1 MEIYTMNNLTQ
12 KCKFDTIY
20 ATKIQRWWRKIQRVE
35 HQDKSQCESKSE
47 SKVEYESDSEGEYDG
62 DSEGSYNSSEFEG
75 ESECEKEFYDESEYE
90 LDNNYTNYCKGI
102 LFVLFK
108 LSIIIIPFYLILR

>member
-1 MEIYTMNNLTQ
+1 MNNLTQ

-35 HQDKSQCESKSE
+35 YQDKSQDKSQGESKSE
-47 SKVEYESDSEGEYDG
+47 SEVEYESDSEGEYDG
-62 DSEGSYNSSEFEG
+62 DSEGSYNSSEFES
-75 ESECEKEFYDESEYE
+75 ENECEKEFYDESEYE
-90 LDNNYTNYCKGI
+90 LDNNYCKGI

-108 LSIIIIPFYLILR
+108 VSIIIIPFYLILR

>member
-35 HQDKSQCESKSE
+35 HQDKSQGESKSE

-90 LDNNYTNYCKGI
+90 LDNNYCKGI